1 MFEVDL
7 DLLKRQSCYFAK
19 CFHKLPQEALRIPL
33 ELQDVKPE
41 VFEALLL
48 FMQTGYLDADP
59 FTALDLY
66 EAAVLLGVHKA
77 IKEIKRV
84 SAWLNHD
91 YTKRQQYLVQLLKC
105 IRFSMMNREEIVH
118 CFHPPLLSNI
128 ARFPSVAFMILGAF
142 GDSVKTDPVDE
153 PVVVAVEDAS
163 HTQAVNSKLQRL
175 RQDSVATKMPVK
187 TSESRGF
194 VSSGDSPQMMPS
206 PVREPFTP
214 ILKVVIKEVQE
225 SLGESSNSLIESGS
239 AKGATS
245 LLMPSVKLV
254 PPPKKEDRAYDR
266 ATTYDSKS
274 TFTAMST
281 GSFEGQDPFN
291 RTQQGNFVVP
301 PSMAT
306 RIQKPDGALPV
317 IPKSSIVVMGGLN
330 LDTGI
335 TGSVVAFDPS
345 FNTVQQCGTLPT
357 PLHHHRAVLSGSDIF
372 IVGGMLES
380 TEGLYVCSKR
390 CYKLSVPT
398 LQWTRVADL
407 KTERA
412 HHGIVLLP
420 GRILVFGGLT
430 LGRKLLSSMEY
441 YDIKRNKWT
450 KMKSSLPQ
458 ATMAMGAALFRSLV
472 WIAGG
477 VVDSGSNNLDCSSA
491 VQCYNPETKAWT
503 FMAPTLPMSCGYLSL
518 VSDGSSLLAVGG
530 SVSLDQLQLG
540 SVPDVYALSADQRT
554 WEPMPSL
561 PRPCHSSAAV
571 AFGQRANLYV
581 FGGISNGNV
590 LADVQVL
597 QKGRWTTCAH
607 LQATLLGLSAVA
619 LPPAHATPPE
629 LDLLDKGR
637 RDDDLIVWSWH
648 NL

>member
-1 MFEVDL
+1 MPE
-7 DLLKRQSCYFAK
+7 
-19 CFHKLPQEALRIPL
+19 PPPIEA
-33 ELQDVKPE
+33 
-41 VFEALLL
+41 FEA
-48 FMQTGYLDADP
+48 TWKY
-59 FTALDLY
+59 
-66 EAAVLLGVHKA
+66 
-77 IKEIKRV
+77 R
-84 SAWLNHD
+84 
-91 YTKRQQYLVQLLKC
+91 
-105 IRFSMMNREEIVH
+105 
-118 CFHPPLLSNI
+118 
-128 ARFPSVAFMILGAF
+128 
-142 GDSVKTDPVDE
+142 
-153 PVVVAVEDAS
+153 
-163 HTQAVNSKLQRL
+163 
-175 RQDSVATKMPVK
+175 PVK
-187 TSESRGF
+187 EDTLSAQQTVMPAFTIQIVGDMEQGPPPRPGHNPGAVQKVPEGFQETQSFAGELAHLRGRSPSTRTARPRTPERN
-194 VSSGDSPQMMPS
+194 VSSPTSYQ
-206 PVREPFTP
+206 TP
-214 ILKVVIKEVQE
+214 
-225 SLGESSNSLIESGS
+225 
-239 AKGATS
+239 
-245 LLMPSVKLV
+245 
-254 PPPKKEDRAYDR
+254 YDR

-274 TFTAMST
+274 MFTAMST

-306 RIQKPDGALPV
+306 RIPKPDGALPV
-317 IPKSSIVVMGGLN
+317 IPKSNIVVMGGLN

-372 IVGGMLES
+372 VVGGMLES

-412 HHGIVLLP
+412 HHGLVLLP

-503 FMAPTLPMSCGYLSL
+503 FMAPTLPTSCGYLSL

-540 SVPDVYALSADQRT
+540 SVPDVHALSADQRT
-554 WEPMPSL
+554 WEPMPFL

-571 AFGQRANLYV
+571 AFGANLYV

-629 LDLLDKGR
+629 LDPLDKGR

>member
-19 CFHKLPQEALRIPL
+19 CFHKLPQEALKIPVDQIKSPQSSFL
-33 ELQDVKPE
+33 ALSLTSYLTQSTYKALIFIANIGILSVFCQADSLCALHYIDYMHKCVPYNNSLQR
-41 VFEALLL
+41 
-48 FMQTGYLDADP
+48 QH
-59 FTALDLY
+59 
-66 EAAVLLGVHKA
+66 VL
-77 IKEIKRV
+77 
-84 SAWLNHD
+84 
-91 YTKRQQYLVQLLKC
+91 C
-105 IRFSMMNREEIVH
+105 I
-118 CFHPPLLSNI
+118 HPPQIWRPVNTPYNVTMKIISCDL
-128 ARFPSVAFMILGAF
+128 
-142 GDSVKTDPVDE
+142 DDPVDE

-163 HTQAVNSKLQRL
+163 YTQAVNPKLQCL
-175 RQDSVATKMPVK
+175 KQDSAPTKVPVK
-187 TSESRGF
+187 ASESRGF
-194 VSSGDSPQMMPS
+194 VSSCDPPQMMPS

-214 ILKVVIKEVQE
+214 ILKIVIKEVQE
-225 SLGESSNSLIESGS
+225 SLGESSNSPIESGS

-245 LLMPSVKLV
+245 SLIPGPSVKLV

-274 TFTAMST
+274 MFTAMST

-317 IPKSSIVVMGGLN
+317 IPKSNIVVMGGLN

-372 IVGGMLES
+372 VVGGMLES

-450 KMKSSLPQ
+450 KMRGGLPQ

-477 VVDSGSNNLDCSSA
+477 VVDSGSNDLDCSSA
-491 VQCYNPETKAWT
+491 VQCYNPETKA
-503 FMAPTLPMSCGYLSL
+503 
-518 VSDGSSLLAVGG
+518 
-530 SVSLDQLQLG
+530 
-540 SVPDVYALSADQRT
+540 
-554 WEPMPSL
+554 
-561 PRPCHSSAAV
+561 
-571 AFGQRANLYV
+571 
-581 FGGISNGNV
+581 
-590 LADVQVL
+590 
-597 QKGRWTTCAH
+597 
-607 LQATLLGLSAVA
+607 
-619 LPPAHATPPE
+619 
-629 LDLLDKGR
+629 
-637 RDDDLIVWSWH
+637 
-648 NL
+648 

>member
-1 MFEVDL
+1 MPE
-7 DLLKRQSCYFAK
+7 
-19 CFHKLPQEALRIPL
+19 PPPIEA
-33 ELQDVKPE
+33 
-41 VFEALLL
+41 FEA
-48 FMQTGYLDADP
+48 TWKY
-59 FTALDLY
+59 
-66 EAAVLLGVHKA
+66 
-77 IKEIKRV
+77 R
-84 SAWLNHD
+84 
-91 YTKRQQYLVQLLKC
+91 
-105 IRFSMMNREEIVH
+105 
-118 CFHPPLLSNI
+118 
-128 ARFPSVAFMILGAF
+128 
-142 GDSVKTDPVDE
+142 
-153 PVVVAVEDAS
+153 
-163 HTQAVNSKLQRL
+163 
-175 RQDSVATKMPVK
+175 PVK
-187 TSESRGF
+187 EDTLSAQQTVMPAF
-194 VSSGDSPQMMPS
+194 TIQIVGDMEQ
-206 PVREPFTP
+206 
-214 ILKVVIKEVQE
+214 
-225 SLGESSNSLIESGS
+225 G
-239 AKGATS
+239 
-245 LLMPSVKLV
+245 
-254 PPPKKEDRAYDR
+254 PPPRPGHNPGAVQKVPEAYDR
-266 ATTYDSKS
+266 TTTYDSKS
-274 TFTAMST
+274 MFTAMST

-291 RTQQGNFVVP
+291 RTQQG
-301 PSMAT
+301 S
-306 RIQKPDGALPV
+306 
-317 IPKSSIVVMGGLN
+317 
-330 LDTGI
+330 
-335 TGSVVAFDPS
+335 
-345 FNTVQQCGTLPT
+345 
-357 PLHHHRAVLSGSDIF
+357 
-372 IVGGMLES
+372 GMLES

-412 HHGIVLLP
+412 HHGLVLLP

-430 LGRKLLSSMEY
+430 LGRNMEY

-503 FMAPTLPMSCGYLSL
+503 FMAPTLPTSCGYLSL

-540 SVPDVYALSADQRT
+540 SVPDVHALSADQRT
-554 WEPMPSL
+554 WEPMPFL

-571 AFGQRANLYV
+571 AFGANLYV

-629 LDLLDKGR
+629 LDPLDKGR

>member
-1 MFEVDL
+1 
-7 DLLKRQSCYFAK
+7 
-19 CFHKLPQEALRIPL
+19 
-33 ELQDVKPE
+33 
-41 VFEALLL
+41 
-48 FMQTGYLDADP
+48 T
-59 FTALDLY
+59 
-66 EAAVLLGVHKA
+66 
-77 IKEIKRV
+77 
-84 SAWLNHD
+84 
-91 YTKRQQYLVQLLKC
+91 
-105 IRFSMMNREEIVH
+105 
-118 CFHPPLLSNI
+118 
-128 ARFPSVAFMILGAF
+128 
-142 GDSVKTDPVDE
+142 
-153 PVVVAVEDAS
+153 
-163 HTQAVNSKLQRL
+163 
-175 RQDSVATKMPVK
+175 
-187 TSESRGF
+187 ESRGF

-254 PPPKKEDRAYDR
+254 PPPKKEDRGRLSKRTAKIPEPPPIEAFGATWKYRPVKEDTLSAQQTVMPAFTIQIVGDMEQGPPPRPGHNPGAVQKVPEGNIPHGPTAAFPCNFDKEFDMKSFQETQSFAGELAHLRGRSPSTRTARPRTPERNVSSPTSYQTQGASNFPWTADEFDFRSYDR

-317 IPKSSIVVMGGLN
+317 IPKSNIVVMGGLN

-372 IVGGMLES
+372 VVGGMLES

-491 VQCYNPETKAWT
+491 VQCYSPETKAWT